1 MAVGAMM
8 QVSVRDI
15 RQGREMPT
23 RQLIAELKRIAD
35 TGIVNAR
42 RDTAIIRQ
50 AAAMLEN
57 ARNPMKNTES
67 RRQ

>member
-1 MAVGAMM
+1 MM

-23 RQLIAELKRIAD
+23 WQLIAELKRIAD
-35 TGIVNAR
+35 IGIVNAR
-42 RDTAIIRQ
+42 HDTAIIRQ

-67 RRQ
+67 RRK

>member
-1 MAVGAMM
+1 MM

-23 RQLIAELKRIAD
+23 WQLIAELKRIAD

-67 RRQ
+67 RRK